1 MDLSNLSSD
10 LPPTK
15 QVGQASV
22 SEVNEELRTNFRN
35 AAKSVASLYNSGV
48 GGAGSSSK
56 NKTEFTEAA
65 KSIAA
70 LYRITNNSSSMV
82 HQTGYLRCL
91 DDILKLIAGGEDV
104 ENWVLTKRAEILNAN
119 KNGHNGG
126 CSLHGE
132 TTPPN
137 TQIENCMEN
146 NSSDPA
152 EDFHIPSDFAF
163 SFALESQPSYHFR
176 PGIPPLSVTHSHKQR
191 NNLKRL
197 KKSDH
202 LLWLKMQQQQ
212 QDQQQQQQQPLQLQY
227 TGTGVSGKVNTS
239 DDSDT
244 DVREFEVKDDSLE
257 DLPVKKRKVDLRKSN
272 PG

>member
-15 QVGQASV
+15 QVGQASIN
-22 SEVNEELRTNFRN
+22 EVNEELRTNFRN
-35 AAKSVASLYNSGV
+35 AAKSVASLYNAGV
-48 GGAGSSSK
+48 AGASSSSK

-82 HQTGYLRCL
+82 HQAGYLRCL

-119 KNGHNGG
+119 KNEHNGSCG
-126 CSLHGE
+126 SQGE
-132 TTPPN
+132 STTLTN
-137 TQIENCMEN
+137 TVSPHTEIENCMEN
-146 NSSDPA
+146 SSSEIA
-152 EDFHIPSDFAF
+152 EDFQIPSDFAF
-163 SFALESQPSYHFR
+163 SFALESQPSYPFR

-212 QDQQQQQQQPLQLQY
+212 QH

-244 DVREFEVKDDSLE
+244 DNREFEVKDDFLE
-257 DLPVKKRKVDLRKSN
+257 ELPFKKRKVDLKKKQSWVGQA
-272 PG
+272 P